1 MHHVCGYVYAHIED
15 PRAHHGS
22 HAEEEERRDAYD
34 VYDAH
39 DAPNGYA
46 YPSHAEQE
54 RHQFSAHASPPRR
67 AASAPPAV
75 GGGTVCEARGWEG
88 DGGGLLDVEALGTGG
103 AATGGRVWREDGG
116 DGAGHGDAA
125 DWHAGLER
133 GPAWTS
139 HASYYED
146 ASSGGIGRQGSSLPV
161 QYSGLSPLYSSRAAP
176 WEEPAAALQAAQP
189 DTPPQA
195 LHEPPHQRFA
205 RAPEPVPWRAEPR
218 LEFARNRA
226 FSESGVDPSYSA
238 DRMARQEGLDF
249 SREYA
254 PHTNRQIHTLTH
266 GWSPRDSDVEAMN
279 HRLYPHGPPA
289 AGKLAAAPA
298 SARGGEGAEELLRH
312 PHFAGMA
319 SPQSPHST
327 GVPVA
332 VADAGGRGHGRWPK
346 RSRSMGER
354 LGVDPPPPVIEE
366 VIDRLRHLQAGH
378 DLLGVGVWEEG
389 RGGMMTAQDA
399 SGARFQFVPP
409 FVTLTY
415 AQGVDGSIT
424 KADGGATI
432 ISGEE
437 SMLMTHHLRARH
449 DAILVGVGTVRK
461 DDPSLTVRLCAGPNP
476 RPVILDS
483 ALTTPRNCRLV
494 SSDQCERPILAYAA
508 PGDAGEGVV
517 GGLRRGLTGLLTHI
531 AAHAAGPDADRALKP
546 RGAGPRDG
554 AAGELA
560 GRKARLER
568 HGCVAVACRRTDDGR
583 VDVKSLLLELTRLG
597 IRSVMVEGGAEVI
610 ATFLR
615 AGLANFVAI
624 TIAPRF
630 LSGLPAVAG
639 PNGSSRQRR
648 QAKGGSSGFIPPF
661 LEAPRFHTMGRD
673 VVLSAT
679 CRPLRNNRN
688 LLPWRGA
695 PGCSHGQDA
704 AGAEAV
710 ALGLHSAASASAS
723 HLASDASDALTGAVG
738 AVRSFFGKLAS
749 PRAVADILLPGRP
762 PTPPPRAAAAT
773 RDHERWLGG
782 RGGPDAAPA
791 GLAGYTQLRD
801 VDETF
806 LGDRL
811 VDPLRY
817 ASCSCS
823 LGRCLS
829 VSSCP
834 PSPTT
839 PIFWFPPLSRG
850 RSLRRTPR
858 LSFHVLLWKRT

>member
-1 MHHVCGYVYAHIED
+1 
-15 PRAHHGS
+15 
-22 HAEEEERRDAYD
+22 
-34 VYDAH
+34 
-39 DAPNGYA
+39 
-46 YPSHAEQE
+46 
-54 RHQFSAHASPPRR
+54 
-67 AASAPPAV
+67 
-75 GGGTVCEARGWEG
+75 
-88 DGGGLLDVEALGTGG
+88 
-103 AATGGRVWREDGG
+103 
-116 DGAGHGDAA
+116 
-125 DWHAGLER
+125 
-133 GPAWTS
+133 
-139 HASYYED
+139 
-146 ASSGGIGRQGSSLPV
+146 
-161 QYSGLSPLYSSRAAP
+161 
-176 WEEPAAALQAAQP
+176 
-189 DTPPQA
+189 
-195 LHEPPHQRFA
+195 
-205 RAPEPVPWRAEPR
+205 
-218 LEFARNRA
+218 
-226 FSESGVDPSYSA
+226 
-238 DRMARQEGLDF
+238 
-249 SREYA
+249 
-254 PHTNRQIHTLTH
+254 
-266 GWSPRDSDVEAMN
+266 
-279 HRLYPHGPPA
+279 
-289 AGKLAAAPA
+289 
-298 SARGGEGAEELLRH
+298 
-312 PHFAGMA
+312 
-319 SPQSPHST
+319 
-327 GVPVA
+327 
-332 VADAGGRGHGRWPK
+332 
-346 RSRSMGER
+346 
-354 LGVDPPPPVIEE
+354 
-366 VIDRLRHLQAGH
+366 
-378 DLLGVGVWEEG
+378 
-389 RGGMMTAQDA
+389 MMTAEDA

-615 AGLANFVAI
+615 AGLADFVAI

-695 PGCSHGQDA
+695 PGRSHGQGA

-710 ALGLHSAASASAS
+710 ALGLHSAVSPSAS
-723 HLASDASDALTGAVG
+723 HLASDPLTGAVG

-762 PTPPPRAAAAT
+762 PTPPPRAAAAR
-773 RDHERWLGG
+773 RDHERWVGG
-782 RGGPDAAPA
+782 RAGPDAAPA

-817 ASCSCS
+817 AFCSCA

-834 PSPTT
+834 QSPPT
-839 PIFWFPPLSRG
+839 PNLWFPPLSCG
-850 RSLRRTPR
+850 RSLRQTPR
-858 LSFHVLLWKRT
+858 VSFPVWLWKRT